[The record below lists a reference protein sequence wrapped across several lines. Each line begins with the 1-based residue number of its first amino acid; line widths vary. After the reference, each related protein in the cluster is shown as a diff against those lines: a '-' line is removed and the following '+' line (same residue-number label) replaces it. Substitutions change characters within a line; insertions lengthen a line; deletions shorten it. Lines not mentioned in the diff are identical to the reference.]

1 MAKTEN
7 NGKKTSAVK
16 MTKAGEEV
24 LQKVLTLYNLQA
36 FVREGKNLREELAIS
51 AIAACSHL
59 AAADTLIER
68 RARIDEINAAV
79 VQLNRLYYVAN
90 SMFALGLYTA
100 KQASPVLAVTR
111 GLLASLKN
119 LLASIP
125 ESHKVIRVKTPLNV
139 VNAPA
144 GQQGEQPSYEGYE
157 EVADDLFV
165 NLPDGFDD
173 PV

>member
-36 FVREGKNLREELAIS
+36 FVREGKNLREELAVS

-111 GLLASLKN
+111 GLLA
-119 LLASIP
+119 
-125 ESHKVIRVKTPLNV
+125 
-139 VNAPA
+139 
-144 GQQGEQPSYEGYE
+144 
-157 EVADDLFV
+157 
-165 NLPDGFDD
+165 
-173 PV
+173 